1 MYEVLDNDTK
11 NLKFCPICVWKTWL
25 CIKQRPGGS
34 HPIRSLQARKL
45 AANGRLL
52 LHFHDAASVGRGLH
66 ALQPL
71 ALAIVSVRALGV
83 VEHARVRSAIV
94 FCLVFGKK
102 FNIMS
107 AIFVHQSLTLPQK
120 NDSREGWF

>member
-1 MYEVLDNDTK
+1 M
-11 NLKFCPICVWKTWL
+11 
-25 CIKQRPGGS
+25 
-34 HPIRSLQARKL
+34 RSLQARKPT
-45 AANGRLL
+45 ADSRLL
-52 LHFHDAASVGRGLH
+52 LRFHDAASVGRGLH